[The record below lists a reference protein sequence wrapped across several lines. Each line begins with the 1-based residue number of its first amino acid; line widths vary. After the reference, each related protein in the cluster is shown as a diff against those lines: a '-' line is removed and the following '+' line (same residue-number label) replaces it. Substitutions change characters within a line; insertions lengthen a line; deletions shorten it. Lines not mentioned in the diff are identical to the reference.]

1 MTQEGK
7 TLLWF
12 LSSVVIGVF
21 VGYCAV
27 KLFDA
32 LFLLS
37 DTGYDLICAGSTALG
52 AGVFM
57 RLVTVQNRRKDTND
71 RLIAVTFAILSVPLL
86 ILGVVL

>member
-1 MTQEGK
+1 MVLIQCSNRRFRGI
-7 TLLWF
+7 LR
-12 LSSVVIGVF
+12 SQ
-21 VGYCAV
+21 AV
-27 KLFDA
+27 RRTVP
-32 LFLLS
+32 S